1 MNCYVFGASG
11 EIGTSITKRFKADK
25 YQVFE
30 FSRTSENTKYISLT
44 DTPIGIEPADC
55 IIWANGSNLN
65 DSISDYNAMNLH
77 KLLEA
82 NLFYIVESLDIL
94 MKNSMIKKD
103 CSLVIVSSIW
113 QLFSKQNKLSYT
125 ISKSALQGLI
135 HSLTADLSS
144 SGIRINAVLPG
155 VVDTVMS
162 REALS
167 DLQIRKIKEQTP
179 TSHLVTL
186 NDVANATFFLATPQS
201 KGINGQSILVD
212 GGWSVVRYV

>member
-11 EIGTSITKRFKADK
+11 EIGTSITKRFKAEK
-25 YQVFE
+25 CQVFE
-30 FSRTSENTKYISLT
+30 FSRTSENIKYISIS
-44 DTPIGIEPADC
+44 DAPKDIEPADC
-55 IIWANGSNLN
+55 VVWASGSNLN

-82 NLFYIVESLDIL
+82 NLFYIVETLNIL
-94 MKNSMIKKD
+94 MKNSMVKKD
-103 CSLVIVSSIW
+103 CSLVIVSSVW

-125 ISKSALQGLI
+125 ISKSAIQGLI

-144 SGIRINAVLPG
+144 SGIRVNAVLPG
-155 VVDTVMS
+155 VVDTAMS

-167 DLQIRKIKEQTP
+167 DIQIKKIEEQTP
-179 TSHLVTL
+179 TGQLVSL

-201 KGINGQSILVD
+201 KGINGQSLLVD

>member
-1 MNCYVFGASG
+1 VNCYVFGASG
-11 EIGTSITKRFKADK
+11 EIGTSITKRFKAEK

-30 FSRTSENTKYISLT
+30 FSRTSENAKYISIT
-44 DTPIGIEPADC
+44 EIPKDIEPADC
-55 IIWANGSNLN
+55 VVWASGSNLN
-65 DSISDYNAMNLH
+65 DSISDYDAMNLH

-82 NLFYIVESLDIL
+82 NLFYIVETLNTLIQ
-94 MKNSMIKKD
+94 NSMIKKD
-103 CSLVIVSSIW
+103 CSLVIVSSVW

-144 SGIRINAVLPG
+144 SGIRVNAVLPG
-155 VVDTVMS
+155 VVDTGMS

-167 DLQIRKIKEQTP
+167 DIQIKKIKDQTP
-179 TSHLVTL
+179 SGHLVSL

-201 KGINGQSILVD
+201 KGINGQSLLVD